1 MKLKVRTLYIEAGGR
16 PIVVLNKEDAKSLGI
31 HAVDRI
37 EIKYKDK
44 RLVAITNI
52 STIFPE
58 GYIGLYKEVCEQLK
72 VSAGEDVDVKAA
84 PRPASTRYI
93 QAKIHGKRLL
103 EHEIKTI
110 IRDVVE
116 RRISDI
122 ELSAFVTALYIHGL
136 SMNEKEALTKAMV
149 ETGKKLN
156 IKKKP
161 ILDKHSIGGIPGD
174 KTTIVLVPIVA
185 AAGYTIPKTSSRAI
199 TSPAGTADRMEVL
212 CPVNLSLEE
221 IEEVINKVNA
231 CIVWGG
237 ALDLAPADDLFIQVE
252 YPLAIDPLLLPSIIS
267 KKKAMGA
274 DYVVIDIPTG
284 REAKIKT
291 IDEAH
296 ELAKEFIELGKRLGM
311 NIQCAIT
318 FGEQPL
324 GYAIGPALEAREA
337 LLTLMGKGPE
347 DLEEKAINLARIL
360 FEMVGESNGK
370 EKAREILRSGLAERK
385 LREIIEAQGGNPKIK
400 VEDIPIGPE
409 KAVITAVKEGKVFW
423 INNRDIAHIARAAG
437 APKDKG
443 AGILLNVK
451 LGDFVKKGDKLFTIY
466 AERLTKLEEAIKL
479 TEQLEVIGISKDIK
493 DLMLIERIPT
503 EKIHEKTF
511 ILER

>member
-1 MKLKVRTLYIEAGGR
+1 
-16 PIVVLNKEDAKSLGI
+16 
-31 HAVDRI
+31 
-37 EIKYKDK
+37 
-44 RLVAITNI
+44 
-52 STIFPE
+52 
-58 GYIGLYKEVCEQLK
+58 
-72 VSAGEDVDVKAA
+72 
-84 PRPASTRYI
+84 
-93 QAKIHGKRLL
+93 
-103 EHEIKTI
+103 
-110 IRDVVE
+110 
-116 RRISDI
+116 
-122 ELSAFVTALYIHGL
+122 
-136 SMNEKEALTKAMV
+136 
-149 ETGKKLN
+149 
-156 IKKKP
+156 
-161 ILDKHSIGGIPGD
+161 
-174 KTTIVLVPIVA
+174 VLVPIVA
-185 AAGYTIPKTSSRAI
+185 AADYTIPKTSSRAI

-221 IEEVINKVNA
+221 IEKVVNKVNA

-267 KKKAMGA
+267 KKKAMEA

-284 REAKIKT
+284 RGAKIKT
-291 IDEAH
+291 IGEAH
-296 ELAKEFIELGKRLGM
+296 ELAKEFIELGRRLDM

-337 LLTLMGKGPE
+337 LLTLMGKGPK
-347 DLEEKAINLARIL
+347 DLEEKAINLAGIL

-370 EKAREILRSGLAERK
+370 KKAREILRKGLAERK

-400 VEDIPIGPE
+400 IEDIPIGRE
-409 KAVITAVKEGKVFW
+409 KAIITAAKEGRIVW
-423 INNRDIAHIARAAG
+423 INNRDIAHLARTAG

-451 LGDFVKKGDKLFTIY
+451 LGDYVKKGDKLFTIY

-479 TEQLEVIGISKDIK
+479 TEQLEVIGISKDIR